1 MFLVLVLPP
10 RPPLP
15 PVALLLLLLLAPR
28 PLPPRP
34 RPFPVILLGFACQLR
49 QDNVGEPP
57 VPGGRLF
64 KHTYNFK
71 SELFQLILL
80 DDYLVEVSLG
90 WEFHRDDTDRPK
102 YCISVRYSTVSQI
115 QYRISS

>member
-1 MFLVLVLPP
+1 MLDSKSLFSPVLMFLDLTLLP

-34 RPFPVILLGFACQLR
+34 RPLPVILLGFACQLR

-71 SELFQLILL
+71 SESFQLILL
-80 DDYLVEVSLG
+80 DDYLVEVSKG

-102 YCISVRYSTVSQI
+102 YLLILV
-115 QYRISS
+115 